1 MVATDLNP
9 AAATATL
16 ATLSAHSV
24 AQCTDVLTTDIVSG
38 LLPRL
43 RGAIDF
49 LVFNPPYVPTPDEEV
64 ERGGIAAAWAGGY
77 RGRMVI
83 DRVMPLVPELLSMSG
98 EMVMVTVPDNDPQGD
113 DYLYFYFL
121 NEFFYSTLF
130 FF

>member
-113 DYLYFYFL
+113 YYLYFL
-121 NEFFYSTLF
+121 NEIFFSTLF
-130 FF
+130 FFN

>member
-1 MVATDLNP
+1 M
-9 AAATATL
+9 
-16 ATLSAHSV
+16 
-24 AQCTDVLTTDIVSG
+24 SG